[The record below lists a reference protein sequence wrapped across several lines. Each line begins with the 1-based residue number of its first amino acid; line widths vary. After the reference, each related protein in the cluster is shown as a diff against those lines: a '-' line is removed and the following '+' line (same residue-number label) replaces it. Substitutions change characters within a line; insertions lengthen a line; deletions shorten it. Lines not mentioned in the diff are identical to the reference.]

1 MRMKALLLATI
12 FMAFQAQAAE
22 SIVLE
27 VKRLENR
34 DYNTVTTTITSN
46 EFNIKAPKETM
57 DQFEASGVKLPLTV
71 KQEQTVVNT
80 LKTSAARDNGD
91 IPFTGTLET
100 KAKVE
105 SSAKQA
111 NQSTQKRFELAG
123 AYREGVLAIDSV
135 KGDGVTPE
143 LEDAIKKALVKV
155 MQSVQY
161 SKDPIKVGDTFSQAV
176 PVSIPMQGAAPVQM
190 LMTTHYTLKSIKGKQ
205 ANFDIKQEYGLAP
218 GATSSAVTING
229 SGTGTMLYDGALYEV
244 TSMATNSTMNM
255 TVQSGEMQSIVKTV
269 TGTDIKTTVKPNK

>member
-27 VKRLENR
+27 VKRLANR
-34 DYNTVTTTITSN
+34 VYNTVTTTTTSN
-46 EFNIKAPKETM
+46 EFNLKAPKETM

-71 KQEQTVVNT
+71 KQEQTVINT
-80 LKTSAARDNGD
+80 LKTSAAQDNGD

-100 KAKVE
+100 TAKVE

-123 AYREGVLAIDSV
+123 VYREGVLAIDSV

-143 LEDAIKKALVKV
+143 LEGAIKKALVKV

-161 SKDPIKVGDTFSQAV
+161 SKDPITVGQTFSQAV

-190 LMTTHYTLKSIKGKQ
+190 LMTTHYTLKSIKGKK
-205 ANFDIKQEYGLAP
+205 AHFDIKQEYALAP
-218 GATSSAVTING
+218 GATSSAVTLNG
-229 SGTGTMLYDGALYEV
+229 SGTGTMVYDGALYDV

-269 TGTDIKTTVKPNK
+269 TGTDTKTTVKPNK